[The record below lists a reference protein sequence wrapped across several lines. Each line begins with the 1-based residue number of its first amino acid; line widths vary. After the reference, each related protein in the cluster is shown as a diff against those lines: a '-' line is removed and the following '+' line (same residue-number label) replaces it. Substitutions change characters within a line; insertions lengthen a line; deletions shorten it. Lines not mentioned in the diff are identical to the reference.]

1 MAEKTMETKVGI
13 INFAEKDVL
22 TEGIEMYFHINSLSE
37 EWKEIV
43 SKSIEQ
49 KKQEWDTK
57 FLEEKEL
64 SWSEKGVDI
73 ICKTLMISIVQK
85 KQKTEISYKVI
96 IYFEDK
102 ENKRLE
108 DDIEVEVDLSGY
120 EAELKEEIKKALLE
134 KFF

>member
-13 INFAEKDVL
+13 INLAEREVM

-43 SKSIEQ
+43 FESIEE

>member
-1 MAEKTMETKVGI
+1 MREKTMETKVGI
-13 INFAEKDVL
+13 INFAEGEVL
-22 TEGIEMYFHINSLSE
+22 TEGIDMYFHINSLSE
-37 EWKEIV
+37 EWKGIV

-108 DDIEVEVDLSGY
+108 DDIEVEVDLSEH
-120 EAELKEEIKKALLE
+120 EAELKAEVKKVLLE